1 MARTISKNHQQKR
14 ESILA
19 ISSKV
24 FAEVGFDRA
33 SMAQV
38 AEECGYSKATLY
50 HYFPSKNSILFA
62 ILDQHLSQLSCRILN
77 LTRGILSAEDYL
89 AYIVEEILVQYQGN
103 DAVHELQI
111 NAIGQLD
118 IADQEILIAHMRK
131 LVAHVSKIISEVR
144 PEKFSNDDKGLRMAT
159 MSLFGMLN
167 WYYTWNGG
175 RGIEGRKEYAN
186 FAASLFLKGI

>member
-14 ESILA
+14 DSILA

-50 HYFPSKNSILFA
+50 HYFPSKNGILFA
-62 ILDQHLSQLSCRILN
+62 ILDQHLSQLSCHVLN
-77 LTRGILSAEDYL
+77 LTRGNLSAENYL

-111 NAIGQLD
+111 NAIGQLE

-131 LVAHVSKIISEVR
+131 LVSYVSKIISEVR
-144 PEKFSNDDKGLRMAT
+144 PTKFSNAVSYTHLTLPTILRV
-159 MSLFGMLN
+159 
-167 WYYTWNGG
+167 
-175 RGIEGRKEYAN
+175 
-186 FAASLFLKGI
+186 